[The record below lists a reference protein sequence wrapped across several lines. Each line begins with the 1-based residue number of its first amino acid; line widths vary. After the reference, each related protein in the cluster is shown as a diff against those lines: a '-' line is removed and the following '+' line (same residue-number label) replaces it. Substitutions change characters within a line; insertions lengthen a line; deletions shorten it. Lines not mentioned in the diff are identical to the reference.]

1 MDFLNQAFAQIRDLF
16 LSMTPAAR
24 VTSVLLV
31 AVIGVSLGFLVKQNG
46 AGPEA
51 YLFNGESLRPAD
63 ADRVEAAIAQA
74 GLNGW
79 ERNGNRI
86 MVPRSQM
93 AEYLGAVAD
102 AGALP
107 PNHDSIILQA
117 LDLGPFVDDKTRRER
132 LKAAR
137 EQQLSMI
144 IRAMD
149 GIEEAKVI
157 YDVTEARGLSRA
169 AQASA
174 TVSVRP
180 APGRSLDPQRT
191 KLIRKAVA
199 GAIANLNIDDVTVIN
214 LGDGNTFGDEIS
226 PESFDTPYFQHR
238 VAFER
243 QMQGKIEKLL
253 MHIPGVQVQVTAE
266 LSPTLTA
273 ETRTI
278 AAEGEAT
285 ALRESNQEKVI
296 DTQHLNKGGR
306 PGLVA
311 QGPGRGAEGVNEVTV
326 KNTES
331 DTQSE
336 QNYFVPTKDELTTQ
350 AGLVP
355 EHVRAA
361 VAVPT
366 GYLISMY
373 REQQRRKGEDPNQ
386 PLPTDINTTL
396 EVYKKDVEDSVKA
409 AVVPLLPKELAQY
422 NLSDVVV
429 SFFETLTPETIE
441 EPSIASD
448 ALVWTSQNFNTL
460 TMSGLVL
467 VGLVMLRSLV
477 KGLPTPEPLTAVANP
492 TLTIAGGTGS
502 TTNDKSE
509 SSEEEQEADEERP
522 RLRLKKGTSLRDE
535 LTAIVKEDPDSAAAI
550 LRTWISNAS

>member
-1 MDFLNQAFAQIRDLF
+1 MDFLNQAFGQIRDLF

-24 VTSVLLV
+24 VTSALLV
-31 AVIGVSLGFLVKQNG
+31 GVISVSLGFLVQQNG
-46 AGPEA
+46 AGPDD

-79 ERNGNRI
+79 QRDGNRI
-86 MVPRSQM
+86 KVPRGQM

-107 PNHDSIILQA
+107 PNHDSIINEA

-144 IRAMD
+144 IRSMD
-149 GIEEAKVI
+149 GIEDAKVI
-157 YDVTEARGLSRA
+157 YDVTQGGGLSRMSK
-169 AQASA
+169 ASA
-174 TVSVRP
+174 TVSIRP
-180 APGRSLDPQRT
+180 QSGEPLDPQRS

-199 GAIANLNIDDVTVIN
+199 GAIANLRMEDVVVIN
-214 LGDGNTFGDEIS
+214 LGDGTTIGDEIS

-243 QMQGKIEKLL
+243 QMQSKIEQLL
-253 MHIPGVQVQVTAE
+253 AHIPGVQVQVTAE
-266 LSPTLTA
+266 LSPTLTS
-273 ETRTI
+273 ETRTV

-285 ALRESNQEKVI
+285 ALRESNQEKII
-296 DTQHLNKGGR
+296 DTQHLNNGGR
-306 PGLVA
+306 PGLIA
-311 QGPGRGAEGVNEVTV
+311 QGPGRGNEPVNEVTV

-336 QNYFVPTKDELTTQ
+336 QNYFVPTKDELQTQ

-355 EHVRAA
+355 ENVRAA
-361 VAVPT
+361 VSVPT
-366 GYLISMY
+366 SYLISMY

-386 PLPTDINTTL
+386 PLPADISSTL
-396 EVYKKDVEDSVKA
+396 EGFRKQVIDDVKGV
-409 AVVPLLPKELAQY
+409 VVPLLPKELAQ
-422 NLSDVVV
+422 NNFSDVAV
-429 SFFETLTPETIE
+429 SFFETLTPEPIE
-441 EPSIASD
+441 VPSLGNN
-448 ALVWTSQNFNTL
+448 ALVWASQNFNTL
-460 TMSGLVL
+460 TMAGVALF
-467 VGLVMLRSLV
+467 GLVMLRSLV
-477 KGLPTPEPLTAVANP
+477 KGIPTPDPLAAPATP
-492 TLTIAGGTGS
+492 TLALVGGGTAGDS
-502 TTNDKSE
+502 KTETNEETESE
-509 SSEEEQEADEERP
+509 NAERP
-522 RLRLKKGTSLRDE
+522 RLKLKKGKSLRDE

-550 LRTWISNAS
+550 LRSWISNAG